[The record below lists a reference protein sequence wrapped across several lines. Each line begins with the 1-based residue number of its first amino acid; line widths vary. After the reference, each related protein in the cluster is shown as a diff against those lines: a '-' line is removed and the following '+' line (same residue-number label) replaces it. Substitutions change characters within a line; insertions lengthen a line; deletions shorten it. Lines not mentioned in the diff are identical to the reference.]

1 MISYLANP
9 KRFDAFARVAIPVT
23 GGLAVLLIAAGLYLS
38 LIGSPADYQQGDTI
52 RIMYVHVPSAWLALA
67 LYFAMGI
74 ASAVYF
80 IWRHN
85 LADVAAASIA
95 PVGMVFAGL
104 CLITGSLWGKP
115 TWGTWWIWD
124 ARLTS
129 MLIQFLLFL
138 GYMALRGA
146 LEDERLAARLAA
158 ILAMAGLLNLPIVK
172 FSVEWWASLHQ
183 GASVFRSDGPSI
195 DPSQL
200 TPLLVMAAGFTCLA
214 GWIVMFRMRTVIMKR
229 RARALRQAREARRE
243 GRA

>member
-9 KRFDAFARVAIPVT
+9 RRFDIFARYAIPVA
-23 GGLAVLLIAAGLYLS
+23 GALAAVLIAVGLYLS
-38 LIGSPADYQQGDTI
+38 LIGSPPDYQQGDTI
-52 RIMYVHVPSAWLALA
+52 RIMYIHVPAAWLALA

-74 ASAVYF
+74 SSAIFF

-146 LEDERLAARLAA
+146 LEDEKLAARLAA

-172 FSVEWWASLHQ
+172 FSVDWWASLHQ
-183 GASVFRSDGPSI
+183 GATVFRDGGPSI

-200 TPLLVMAAGFTCLA
+200 APLLVMAFGLTALA
-214 GWIVMFRMRTVIMKR
+214 AWIVMYRMRSVIMDR
-229 RARALRQAREARRE
+229 RARALSQAREAR
-243 GRA
+243 GGAA

>member
-9 KRFDAFARVAIPVT
+9 KRFDAFARVAIPVS
-23 GGLAVLLIAAGLYLS
+23 GALAAVLLCAGLYLS
-38 LIGSPADYQQGDTI
+38 LIASPADYQQGDTI
-52 RIMYVHVPSAWLALA
+52 RIMYVHVPAAWLGLS
-67 LYFAMGI
+67 LYLAMGI
-74 ASAVYF
+74 SSAVYF

-95 PVGMVFAGL
+95 PVGAVFAAL
-104 CLITGSLWGKP
+104 CLVTGAIWGKP

-146 LEDERLAARLAA
+146 IEDERLAARLAA
-158 ILAMAGLLNLPIVK
+158 ILAMAGTLNVPIVK

-183 GASVFRSDGPSI
+183 GASVLRADGPSI

-200 TPLLVMAAGFTCLA
+200 TPLLVMALGFTSFA
-214 GWIVMFRMRTVIMKR
+214 AWIVMFRMRSVIMDR
-229 RARALRQAREARRE
+229 RARALRLARESA
-243 GRA
+243 A

>member
-9 KRFDAFARVAIPVT
+9 KRFDAFARIAIPLA
-23 GGLAVLLIAAGLYLS
+23 GGLAVVLIAVGLYLS
-38 LIGSPADYQQGDTI
+38 LAASPPDYQQGDTI
-52 RIMYVHVPSAWLALA
+52 RIMYIHVPSAWLALA
-67 LYFAMGI
+67 LYFAMGF

-80 IWRHN
+80 VWRHN

-95 PVGMVFAGL
+95 PVGAVFAAL

-146 LEDERLAARLAA
+146 LEDERLSARLGA

-172 FSVEWWASLHQ
+172 FSVDWWASLHQ
-183 GASVFRSDGPSI
+183 GASVFRGDGPEIHS
-195 DPSQL
+195 SQL
-200 TPLLVMAAGFTCLA
+200 TPLLIMAVGLTAFA
-214 GWIVMFRMRTVIMKR
+214 AWIVMYRMRSVIMAR
-229 RARALRQAREARRE
+229 RARALLMAREAKV
-243 GRA
+243 GQGA

>member
-9 KRFDAFARVAIPVT
+9 RRFDIFARYAIPVA
-23 GGLAVLLIAAGLYLS
+23 GGLAAVLLAVGLYLS
-38 LIGSPADYQQGDTI
+38 LIGSPPDYQQGDTI
-52 RIMYVHVPSAWLALA
+52 RIMYIHVPSAWLALA

-74 ASAVYF
+74 ASAVFF

-146 LEDERLAARLAA
+146 LEDEKLAARLAA

-172 FSVEWWASLHQ
+172 FSVDWWASLHQ
-183 GASVFRSDGPSI
+183 GATVFRADGPSI

-200 TPLLVMAAGFTCLA
+200 TPLLVMATGFTALA
-214 GWIVMFRMRTVIMKR
+214 AWIVMYRMRSVIMDR
-229 RARALRQAREARRE
+229 RARALRQAREAR
-243 GRA
+243 GGTA